1 MLLKN
6 KDPRQC
12 DIEELN
18 RLLSLPITPRQRTL
32 IEQELR
38 FLQAGERNEE
48 SATYFLNFHLKDSQN
63 WLVLHDL
70 RIEHRGSVA
79 QIDHLV
85 INRWLQLHVLES
97 KSFAYG
103 IKITAEGE
111 FLRWD
116 GKGYQGIESPI
127 EQNNRHIHLLKQ
139 SVEDRKLAPTRL
151 GFPIPISYRN
161 VVLISPKAKIIRP
174 NGGIDS
180 ASVIKADA
188 FWSHAQKEVD
198 KTSPLDMAKLIGA
211 DTLKEFGERLMR
223 LHRPSNGFDYRAR
236 FGIAPDVAAST
247 PPPPY
252 TAQPAS
258 APEPK
263 PPIANSRTCDECGIA
278 VENKVV
284 TFCRFNKAKFG
295 GRTLCRDCQ
304 SK

>member
-1 MLLKN
+1 MLLKY
-6 KDPRQC
+6 KDPRLC

-48 SATYFLNFHLKDSQN
+48 SAAYFLNFHLKDSQN
-63 WLVLHDL
+63 WIVLHDL

-174 NGGIDS
+174 TGGIDS
-180 ASVIKADA
+180 ASVIKVDA

-198 KTSPLDMAKLIGA
+198 KTSPLDMAKLIGT

-236 FGIAPDVAAST
+236 FGITAEIIAS
-247 PPPPY
+247 PSSPPY
-252 TAQPAS
+252 NAQPAS

-263 PPIANSRTCDECGIA
+263 PLVATPRTCDECGVA

-284 TFCRFNKAKFG
+284 AFCRFNKAKFG
-295 GRTLCRDCQ
+295 GRTLCRECQ
-304 SK
+304 AK